1 MTWLTV
7 MEYLCHKWPRICST
21 CRKYFPVLS
30 SFTTYY
36 RVYNLI
42 NTMGATSGAGTSY
55 LSRPHELTPGFYCG
69 SCYSIFSS
77 ICMLCKSLFVLLYFF
92 FWPLFCLFFF
102 NIRIMI
108 APLVSSNSSSRPQ
121 LRVPDPRFAYEKAQ
135 QRPSY
140 LNKSNTKLNGSKV
153 QNSKWLSSGCLQS
166 VCM

>member
-21 CRKYFPVLS
+21 CRKHFPVLS

-42 NTMGATSGAGTSY
+42 NTMGATSGAGTAY

-77 ICMLCKSLFVLLYFF
+77 ICMFCKSLFVLLFF
-92 FWPLFCLFFF
+92 FLWPLCCLFFF
-102 NIRIMI
+102 DIRLWL
-108 APLVSSNSSSRPQ
+108 PLWYLQTLLTGINSVCLTRVSS
-121 LRVPDPRFAYEKAQ
+121 
-135 QRPSY
+135 
-140 LNKSNTKLNGSKV
+140 TKKLISD
-153 QNSKWLSSGCLQS
+153 LLI
-166 VCM
+166 